1 MQQDGLL
8 HNNLWIKALPSL
20 YDKTQA
26 AHWLSRIKFPG
37 SWSADNVASFEPT
50 LDNLCLLQRL
60 HLVAFAFENTAM
72 HYTSHHSMDISL
84 PALYQ
89 RLVVEGKGS
98 YCFGMNTLF
107 LQMIRALGY
116 RAYSGSGRINTASA
130 DSPPNFL
137 AFVHEMLFVQPIQN
151 SNITYVVDAS
161 GGGSCMTRPIL
172 LKNGARVT
180 GATPSEWH
188 TLVKTG
194 RTESSLETSPNSTE
208 PAGVE
213 WRLIV
218 SHVSKGS
225 PSSSRILYSFI
236 EDEFFPMDY
245 ECSNIGIYT
254 GAWAAKEPFF
264 TENVVCARC
273 FWLSDEEMEAGLAMN
288 NVPENVSQ
296 SDVYSA
302 GGIPQWDYTLNSR
315 YLGRLGLHKNELK
328 RHIGTRTETVKV
340 FHTELER
347 IAILQEFFGINITS
361 GELEH
366 IRGRRPALDLP

>member
-1 MQQDGLL
+1 MQQQNGQLR
-8 HNNLWIKALPSL
+8 NGLWIKLVPSL
-20 YDKTQA
+20 YDKNQVSN
-26 AHWLSRIKFPG
+26 WLSRIKYPG
-37 SWSADNVASFEPT
+37 SWSADNVENFET
-50 LDNLCLLQRL
+50 NLENLSILQRL
-60 HLVAFAFENTAM
+60 QIVTFAFENTAM
-72 HYTSHHSMDISL
+72 HYTRHHSMDISP

-116 RAYSGSGRINTASA
+116 RAYSGSGRINTASP

-137 AFVHEMLFVQPIQN
+137 SFVHEVLFVQPIEG

-172 LKNGARVT
+172 FKDGAKVM

-194 RTESSLETSPNSTE
+194 RLESSLECSPNSTE

-213 WRLIV
+213 WRLVV
-218 SHVSKGS
+218 SHGS
-225 PSSSRILYSFI
+225 DSGPATTRILYSFI
-236 EDEFFPMDY
+236 EDEFFTMDY

-254 GAWAAKEPFF
+254 GAWAEKESLF
-264 TENVVCARC
+264 TDNIVCALC
-273 FWLSDEEMEAGLAMN
+273 FWLSDEEMEVKLAKTIM
-288 NVPENVSQ
+288 PETAKC
-296 SDVYSA
+296 DVYSA
-302 GGIPQWDYTLNSR
+302 GGVPQWDHSLMSR
-315 YLGRLGLHKNELK
+315 YLGRLGLHKNELR
-328 RHIGTRTETVKV
+328 RHVGTRSETLKV

-347 IAILQEFFGINITS
+347 IAVLREFFRIDIIQAD
-361 GELEH
+361 LEY
-366 IRGRRPALDLP
+366 IRGRAPALELP